1 MLNCKVSWL
10 ALRKLQNSRAY
21 DEGNNDIL
29 LEPYTHL
36 KLHFRC
42 FYPVCSVK
50 YASRSELSVLS
61 LIMGIN

>member
-10 ALRKLQNSRAY
+10 ALRELQNPRAY
-21 DEGNNDIL
+21 DEGNNYIL

-42 FYPVCSVK
+42 SVK
-50 YASRSELSVLS
+50 YAIRSELSVLS